1 MSENSSDPHPEER
14 YPDEDEPAEDLVRS
28 DPEAP
33 EADALDQAR
42 EVAPGAR
49 RRSIS
54 RPIDASDADA
64 IEQAIEVPIDPDDE
78 R

>member
-1 MSENSSDPHPEER
+1 MSENSSDLFPDDDQAAEE
-14 YPDEDEPAEDLVRS
+14 LVRR
-28 DPEAP
+28 DPETP

-42 EVAPGAR
+42 EVAPGERLGRVAR
-49 RRSIS
+49 
-54 RPIDASDADA
+54 PLDASDADA

>member
-1 MSENSSDPHPEER
+1 MSDDSPDL
-14 YPDEDEPAEDLVRS
+14 YPDDDELAEEHVREHVRR

-42 EVAPGAR
+42 EVAPGER
-49 RRSIS
+49 RGPVS

-64 IEQAIEVPIDPDDE
+64 IEQAIEVPIDLDDE

>member
-1 MSENSSDPHPEER
+1 MSENSSDLFGDD
-14 YPDEDEPAEDLVRS
+14 DELPADRVRI

-42 EVAPGAR
+42 EVAPGER
-49 RRSIS
+49 RGPVS
-54 RPIDASDADA
+54 RAIDASDADA
-64 IEQAIEVPIDPDDE
+64 IEQAIEVPIDPDDD

>member
-1 MSENSSDPHPEER
+1 MSENSSDR
-14 YPDEDEPAEDLVRS
+14 YPDEDEPAEDLVRR

-42 EVAPGAR
+42 EVAPGER
-49 RRSIS
+49 RRRVS
-54 RPIDASDADA
+54 RSLDASDADV